1 MKHFTSLIALFSLV
15 FGLVSC
21 TPTIDGTSEEAFTA
35 SYQKVMDDVP
45 EKDKLRVKAAFA
57 VFKVKKTLE
66 ATLEGT
72 LSASGIQKKVYAAM
86 DGKTANDILVLTGQD
101 KITEEK
107 E

>member
-1 MKHFTSLIALFSLV
+1 MKRVISFFIPLTLV
-15 FGLVSC
+15 FILVGC